1 MPRDRVEHTAP
12 QGEDHAVSASNPS
25 RPPRTKS
32 QIEADLAAT
41 RSRLTGSVESLIDTT
56 HPNRV
61 KQRTVA
67 GAKQFARDQ
76 AEEARSLVFTARGDL
91 RTGRVIRIAGAV
103 AGAIAFVLVLRGI
116 AQRGK
121 RA

>member
-1 MPRDRVEHTAP
+1 MS
-12 QGEDHAVSASNPS
+12 VSNPPPS

-67 GAKQFARDQ
+67 TAKQLARDQ
-76 AEEARSLVFTARGDL
+76 VEEARSLLFTARGDL
-91 RTGRVIRIAGAV
+91 RTERVVRIAGAIAGAV
-103 AGAIAFVLVLRGI
+103 AFVLILRGL

-121 RA
+121 KA